1 MTVSANFFVYLS
13 MKCPPGACK
22 TSSTMQQ
29 PAAIKHDLSQQQVID
44 AQSGYH
50 LVLAPPGCGKTQIL
64 TERIRQA
71 HEAQT
76 VGYEDMLCLTFTNR
90 AARGM
95 RERIRTHLEEQAA
108 NGVYVGNVHRFCS
121 KFLFE
126 QGLIAAESSV
136 IDDEDAVSILAR
148 YLDEDEMAVSDNSR
162 RLHEYFEIMQL
173 SHLMFQIA
181 RRQPREL
188 RLHPECLNSDDLTA
202 LRVLCT
208 IHHRPFNAEALLD
221 IYGHADTYR
230 DAMNSDTTD
239 YGNQLIIIAMLK
251 KMKFAHAFE
260 RYKEVNK
267 LVDFEDLL
275 ILTYE
280 ALRHD
285 PENRYRRYRWIQV
298 DEVQDLNPLQ
308 LAIIDLLTAG
318 EAPTVMYLG
327 DEQQAIFSFMGAKMS
342 TLERLKE
349 RCEGH
354 IHHLQVNHRSPKYL
368 LDVFNRY
375 AEDVLHIDRALLPQ
389 PDNDAE
395 ATGNERRLLC
405 STTIDTEYYDVA
417 RVAQNLHEA
426 APEELTA
433 IIVNANRDA
442 DAISQELHQLQV
454 PHFKVSGQDLFATPE
469 VKLLLAHFNLL
480 VNEHNFMAWSRL
492 FKGLRLFHAN
502 AAARA
507 FVRQLFNRAITPT
520 DFLYYDRST
529 YVEDFSRVYATQE
542 IVIFDTETTG
552 LNVFEDD
559 IVQIA
564 AIKIRQGEVVKGSE
578 FTVFIRTG
586 REIPRFLGD
595 IENPVIKEMARHE
608 LLEHHEALRRFM
620 QYVGNDVLLGHN
632 AAYDYHIL
640 DHNLRRYLP
649 SVNLREQCPKCF
661 DSLKLVRLL
670 EPGLKEYKLKYLLAV
685 LHLEGENSHLA
696 DEDVDA
702 TRSVVAH
709 CYRKAGEILPS
720 QREFMALPGT
730 LGHAEMLRKRYKD
743 LYAHSKGILYER
755 GVTAAE
761 PILIAEMKA
770 VYTQLAEN
778 QYVVPLEKLDYI
790 FRFIADDLLDT
801 AREPSLLEQLNA
813 HLVEINTLK
822 EADLCNSSTIPDRI
836 FVTTVHKAKGL
847 EFDNVIVFDAVDGR
861 YPNYFNQNNPRL
873 AAEDAR
879 KFYVAMTRSK
889 KRLFI
894 SQSLTR
900 LDYHNQPHE
909 RQLTPFMRP
918 ILHFFGS

>member
-1 MTVSANFFVYLS
+1 
-13 MKCPPGACK
+13 
-22 TSSTMQQ
+22 MQETTF
-29 PAAIKHDLSQQQVID
+29 IRHDLSQQRVIN
-44 AQSGYH
+44 ARQGYH

-64 TERIRQA
+64 TERIRKA
-71 HEAQT
+71 HEEQG
-76 VGYEDMLCLTFTNR
+76 VSYEDMLCLTFTNR

-95 RERIRTHLEEQAA
+95 RERIRAHLEGPAA
-108 NGVYVGNVHRFCS
+108 SEVYVGNVHRFCS

-136 IDDEDAVSILAR
+136 IDDEDTVSILAR
-148 YLDEDEMAVSDNSR
+148 YLDEDEQQVSGDSR
-162 RLHEYFEIMQL
+162 RLREYFDIMQL

-181 RRQPREL
+181 HRQPREL

-202 LRVLCT
+202 LRVLCA
-208 IHHRPFNAEALLD
+208 IHHQPFDAEALLD

-280 ALRHD
+280 ALRRDREGH
-285 PENRYRRYRWIQV
+285 YRRYGWIQV

-308 LAIIDLLTAG
+308 LAIIDLLTA
-318 EAPTVMYLG
+318 EKAPTVMYLG

-375 AEDVLHIDRALLPQ
+375 AEEVLHIDPELLPA
-389 PDNDAE
+389 PENEAE
-395 ATGNERRLLC
+395 ATGGELKLLC
-405 STTIDTEYYDVA
+405 SQTIDAEYRDTA
-417 RVAQNLHEA
+417 CMAKKLHEDC
-426 APEELTA
+426 PKELTA
-433 IIVNANRDA
+433 VIVNANRDA
-442 DAISQELHQLQV
+442 DAISRELHQLQV
-454 PHFKVSGQDLFATPE
+454 PHFKVSGQDLFAAPE
-469 VKLLLAHFNLL
+469 VKFLLSHFNLL
-480 VNEHNFMAWSRL
+480 ANEHSFMAWSRL
-492 FKGLRLFHAN
+492 LKGLQVFHTN

-520 DFLYYDRST
+520 DFLFYDNDT
-529 YVEDFSRVYATQE
+529 YVGDFSRAYESQE

-564 AIKIRQGEVVKGSE
+564 AIKIRQGRLVEGSE
-578 FTVFIRTG
+578 FTVFIHTE

-595 IENPVIKEMARHE
+595 VENPIIEEMKHHE
-608 LLEHHEALRRFM
+608 LLGHDEALRRFM
-620 QYVGNDVLLGHN
+620 QYVGNDVLLAHN

-649 SVNLREQCPKCF
+649 SADLREQCPKCF
-661 DSLKLVRLL
+661 DSLKIVRLL

-685 LHLEGENSHLA
+685 LHLEGENAHLA
-696 DEDVDA
+696 DADVNA
-702 TRSVVAH
+702 THSVVAH
-709 CYRKAGEILPS
+709 CYQKAKEMLPG
-720 QREFMALPGT
+720 QREFLSQPST
-730 LGHAEMLRKRYKD
+730 LSHIEMLRKHYKD
-743 LYAHSKGILYER
+743 LYFHSKAILYER
-755 GVTAAE
+755 KSTSTE
-761 PILIAEMKA
+761 PALIAEMKT
-770 VYTQLAEN
+770 VYEQLLESGHV
-778 QYVVPLEKLDYI
+778 QPVEKLDYI
-790 FRFIADDLLDT
+790 FRFIADDLLDA
-801 AREPSLLEQLNA
+801 AREPSLWEQLSA

-822 EADLCNSSTIPDRI
+822 EADLCNSSTIPDRV

-847 EFDNVIVFDAVDGR
+847 EFDNVIIFDAVDGR

-889 KRLFI
+889 KRLFVW
-894 SQSLTR
+894 QSLIR
-900 LDYHNQPHE
+900 LDYHNRPHE
-909 RQLTPFMRP
+909 RQLTPFMKP
-918 ILHFFGS
+918 ILHFFDT